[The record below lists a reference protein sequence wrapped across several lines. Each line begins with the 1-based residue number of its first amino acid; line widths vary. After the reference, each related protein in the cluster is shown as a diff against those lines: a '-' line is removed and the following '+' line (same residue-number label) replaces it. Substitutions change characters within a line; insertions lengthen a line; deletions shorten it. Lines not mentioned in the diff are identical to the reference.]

1 MLKCNKDIPT
11 TYSCKRQQVLCY
23 HRVWNL
29 FGRYKDFF
37 SLLPLQLSLVE
48 TFIFLFSSSWFFLS
62 QFLKFKMNP
71 KLSFHLFFLHQLLRN
86 LSNFAGVL
94 QSEMANSLSHT
105 QYAELSFRREIFE
118 RLLVSNQ
125 RKWFDYCSRMVVG
138 SGWFSNTFWQD
149 EAQRSLL
156 RCTADGSSRTSTASG
171 PDGPGDYIWKITIRS
186 IRYKFDKSKFPS
198 FNNPDGYL
206 TREKCAKLTK
216 LFIVVGVTAVC
227 DQEFVQ
233 PS

>member
-105 QYAELSFRREIFE
+105 QYAELSVRREIFE

-149 EAQRSLL
+149 NDLFCGAPRTVQVGHQL
-156 RCTADGSSRTSTASG
+156 R
-171 PDGPGDYIWKITIRS
+171 PGEYIWKITIRS

>member
-1 MLKCNKDIPT
+1 MSRSFSDSIINWTQLEDLNLFFSFSICSGVKLKIGMIWSLKMNVKMLKCNKDIPT

-138 SGWFSNTFWQD
+138 SGWFSNTFWHD
-149 EAQRSLL
+149 KAQWSIL

-171 PDGPGDYIWKITIRS
+171 RVQLKNHNKVNS
-186 IRYKFDKSKFPS
+186 I
-198 FNNPDGYL
+198 
-206 TREKCAKLTK
+206 
-216 LFIVVGVTAVC
+216 
-227 DQEFVQ
+227 
-233 PS
+233 